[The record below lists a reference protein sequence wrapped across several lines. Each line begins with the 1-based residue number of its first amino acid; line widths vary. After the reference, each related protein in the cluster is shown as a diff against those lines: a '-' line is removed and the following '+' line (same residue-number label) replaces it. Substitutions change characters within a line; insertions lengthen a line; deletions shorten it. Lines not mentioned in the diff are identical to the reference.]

1 MVDAVELDNVTGK
14 HIDAL
19 LDFSACSDLRLV
31 GLSSKQRE
39 QRIEEIMRE
48 ECPKYPMS
56 VLADCRT
63 FKELQVCAHLY
74 RKLRDDYVDSI
85 WNIKGA
91 T

>member
-39 QRIEEIMRE
+39 RGIEEIMRE

-63 FKELQVCAHLY
+63 FVELQVCARLY
-74 RKLRDDYVDSI
+74 RKLRDDYVGNI

-91 T
+91 I

>member
-31 GLSSKQRE
+31 GLSSTQRE

-48 ECPKYPMS
+48 EYPKIPMS
-56 VLADCRT
+56 VLADCRR
-63 FKELQVCAHLY
+63 FKELQVCARLF
-74 RKLRDDYVDSI
+74 RKLRDAVEDSTC
-85 WNIKGA
+85 NIKGA
-91 T
+91 S